1 MKREEKVLYLANVI
15 SVSAADREIKPT
27 EGQAIE
33 DIRLEIGAEKNELG
47 EAIQSVS
54 EGNYQMAPVGRLSD
68 KIRNLEDMIHVSL
81 SDGELSESERSEILS
96 FAKMI
101 DVSQGQINQILGEAK
116 GRIKSEEGRMA
127 CHSCQREIPV
137 ESKFCPYCGS
147 PIKE

>member
-1 MKREEKVLYLANVI
+1 MKREERVLYLGNVI
-15 SVSAADREIKPT
+15 SVSAADREITPS
-27 EGQAIE
+27 EGRVIE

-54 EGNYQMAPVGRLSD
+54 EGTHRMTPVGRLSD

-81 SDGELSESERSEILS
+81 SDGELSDSERSEILS
-96 FAKMI
+96 FAKRI

-116 GRIKSEEGRMA
+116 GRMTSDEGRMA
-127 CHSCQREIPV
+127 CASCQKEIPV

-147 PIKE
+147 PIKA